1 MIRSAMIETKPR
13 GLFFRISLDRW
24 TLATFFVAALVMM
37 PLGVVLSSLFQPED
51 EVWAHLLE
59 TVLAEVLFN
68 TLWLVL
74 GVAAGTLVLG
84 VSLAWLTAATDF
96 PGRKLLSWAL
106 MLPMA
111 IPAYVTAFV
120 AVGLFDFTGPI
131 QTGLRGLFGDTP
143 FWFPEIRSRGGIIGV
158 MCLSLYP
165 YVYLLARN
173 AFLTQGRRGLEAAQS
188 LGAGR
193 FSGFLHVSLP
203 MARPWIVGGL
213 MLALMETLA
222 DFGAVS
228 IFNYDTFATAIYK
241 AWFGFFS
248 LSAASQLS
256 SLLILLVFILLL
268 AEQWMTARRRYT
280 RSEKDGM
287 HGDRI
292 PLGPVLRWLASA
304 YAFLIV
310 FIAFLLPLGQLA
322 LWCKAGLENDLD
334 ARYFSFLLHSLSL
347 SAMAACFI
355 LAVALTLVYAQRL
368 QRAKILRLL
377 SKISTLGYALPG
389 SVLAVGVF
397 IPLAWLDRQMMERFD
412 LHFPLKGTVLA
423 MLLAYLVRFLAVG
436 HHPVQSAV
444 ERISRHI
451 DESARNLGCHGA
463 ALLRRIHL
471 PMIREGMMTA
481 LVLVFVDVMKEMP
494 ITLMTRP
501 FGWDTLSIRI
511 FEMTSEG
518 EWERAAL
525 PAVALVLA
533 GLIPV
538 ILLSRAPEKSF

>member
-1 MIRSAMIETKPR
+1 MSQTALLQDKSAR
-13 GLFFRISLDRW
+13 LFSFFSVDRW
-24 TLATFFVAALVMM
+24 TLATFAVAALVLV
-37 PLGVVLSSLFQPED
+37 PLGVVLASLFQPDD
-51 EVWAHLLE
+51 EVWAHLVE
-59 TVLAEVLFN
+59 TVLAEVLLN
-68 TLWLVL
+68 TLWLTL
-74 GVAAGTLVLG
+74 GVAAGTLFLG

-96 PGRKLLSWAL
+96 PARRFLSWAL

-120 AVGLFDFTGPI
+120 AIGLFDFTGPI
-131 QTGLRGLFGDTP
+131 QTALREFLGGEA
-143 FWFPEIRSRGGIIGV
+143 FWFPEIRSTGGIIGV
-158 MCLSLYP
+158 MTLSLYP

-173 AFLTQGRRGLEAAQS
+173 AFLTQGRRGLEAAQA

-193 FSGFLHVSLP
+193 LSGFFRVSLP
-203 MARPWIVGGL
+203 MARPWIMGGL

-248 LSAASQLS
+248 LSAASQLAS
-256 SLLILLVFILLL
+256 ILILLVFLLLL
-268 AEQWMTARRRYT
+268 AEQWMTARIRYT
-280 RSEKDGM
+280 RSEKGGIQ
-287 HGDRI
+287 GDRVI
-292 PLGPVLRWLASA
+292 LGSFLKWLATG
-304 YAFLIV
+304 YAFLILS
-310 FIAFLLPLGQLA
+310 IAFLLPLAQLA
-322 LWCKAGLENDLD
+322 FWCKDNFEQDLD
-334 ARYFSFLLHSLSL
+334 MRYFGFLLHSLSL
-347 SAMAACFI
+347 SGMAA
-355 LAVALTLVYAQRL
+355 LLTVAVVLILVYAHRSRDSIVVRAMVRL
-368 QRAKILRLL
+368 
-377 SKISTLGYALPG
+377 STLGYALPG

-397 IPLAWLDRQMMERFD
+397 IPLAWLDHQMIEHLD
-412 LHFPLKGTVLA
+412 LHFPLKGTVFA

-436 HHPVQSAV
+436 HHPVQSAI
-444 ERISRHI
+444 ERISKHI
-451 DESARNLGCHGA
+451 DESSRNLGCHGI
-463 ALLRRIHL
+463 ALLRRVHL
-471 PMIREGMMTA
+471 PMIRGGMMTA

-525 PAVALVLA
+525 PAVALILA

-538 ILLSRAPEKSF
+538 MLLVRDPEKSF